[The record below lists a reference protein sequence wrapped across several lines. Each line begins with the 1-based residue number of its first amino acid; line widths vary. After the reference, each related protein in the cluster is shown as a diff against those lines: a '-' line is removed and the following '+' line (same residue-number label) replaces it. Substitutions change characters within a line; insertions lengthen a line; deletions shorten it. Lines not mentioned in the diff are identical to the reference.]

1 MSFQHPDD
9 DVHILALKALGLYCI
24 LDKEMAKKHL
34 MIFFYQ
40 FSAEQEN
47 PDIWIIALKG
57 IFDLLLVY
65 GLEYFEILQSP
76 EQRSEKNRILY
87 THEDSLVSLN
97 RQTDVEESTCNVVK
111 ILTGLLDNVVWHN
124 TSMVE
129 S

>member
-9 DVHILALKALGLYCI
+9 NVHVLALKGLGLYCI

-47 PDIWIIALKG
+47 ADIWIIALKG

-65 GLEYFEILQSP
+65 GLEYFEILQRP
-76 EQRSEKNRILY
+76 EERSEKSRSTHTLY
-87 THEDSLVSLN
+87 THEDSCISLSQ
-97 RQTDVEESTCNVVK
+97 RTETEETCNFVK
-111 ILTGLLDNVVWHN
+111 ILTGLLDNVV
-124 TSMVE
+124 
-129 S
+129 

>member
-1 MSFQHPDD
+1 MQLFNAIKSFQHPADN
-9 DVHILALKALGLYCI
+9 VHVLALKALGLYCI

-76 EQRSEKNRILY
+76 EERSEKSRTLY
-87 THEDSLVSLN
+87 THEDSIVSLSQ
-97 RQTDVEESTCNVVK
+97 RTEENTCNFVK
-111 ILTGLLDNVVWHN
+111 ILTGLLDNVV
-124 TSMVE
+124 
-129 S
+129 